1 MSKEKTLLEAE
12 NQPSCLADV
21 RYSAFLIGQ
30 RAIVFD
36 GDSWL
41 HSGDV
46 GNNEKYMLPAKVLKI
61 RKSREYP
68 YEWLADVKFNDGRI
82 SNGHFQSGMRHC
94 T

>member
-1 MSKEKTLLEAE
+1 MNTEKLSSE
-12 NQPSCLADV
+12 NETSNGILGAV

-36 GDSWL
+36 GNSWL

-46 GNNEKYMLPAKVLKI
+46 GNNEKYMLPAKVIKI

-68 YEWLADVKFNDGRI
+68 YEWLADVKFDDGRI
-82 SNGHFQSGMRHC
+82 SKGHFQSGMRHC